1 MNYPA
6 GDTLTTVVVC
16 KRTRMTM
23 VTELIVGNMKV
34 RFGFHRAARVFLAGG
49 VILAGAMAASAPASA
64 YTSRQLKDVEN
75 FTSVCRYQGGT
86 IEWRTDSM
94 GVTSVTCFSADGLS
108 FRTYV
113 L

>member
-1 MNYPA
+1 
-6 GDTLTTVVVC
+6 
-16 KRTRMTM
+16 
-23 VTELIVGNMKV
+23 MKI
-34 RFGFHRAARVFLAGG
+34 RFGFLGATRVLLAGTA
-49 VILAGAMAASAPASA
+49 ILAGAMTAAAPASA

-75 FTSVCRYQGGT
+75 FTNACRHQGGT
-86 IEWRTDSM
+86 IEWRTDSL